1 MRNVAVF
8 GGSFN
13 PVHWGHLLIAA
24 TAVDQFELDQV
35 IWVPTYRSPHK
46 GESLER
52 FGHRLEMV
60 RRAIADHPAFTASDI
75 DAHRQGVSYAI
86 ATLTDLQ
93 PLYPNSNWF
102 WIIGIDAFQTLP
114 RWHKSEALAAQC
126 TWLVAPRSRQM
137 EEWEREEVGES
148 AGGTETR
155 EPRDAENP
163 IQNSQVNVQKSSNF
177 PDSPLQICQR
187 VAASANPPL
196 YWHLLEMPKI
206 EISSSLVRQACR
218 DGRSIRY
225 WVPEAVRLYIL
236 EFKLYVK

>member
-1 MRNVAVF
+1 MRNIAVF

-46 GESLER
+46 GDSLQM

-75 DAHRQGVSYAI
+75 DACRQGVSYAI
-86 ATLTDLQ
+86 ATLSDLQ

-114 RWHKSEALAAQC
+114 KWHESEALIAQC
-126 TWLVAPRSRQM
+126 TWLVAPRSRQI
-137 EEWEREEVGES
+137 EAWES
-148 AGGTETR
+148 GGIGKPEGDTETQR
-155 EPRDAENP
+155 SRDAGIGLAEEP
-163 IQNSQVNVQKSSNF
+163 A
-177 PDSPLQICQR
+177 CQQ
-187 VAASANPPL
+187 VAASAASPL
-196 YWHLLEMPKI
+196 HWHLLEMPKI
-206 EISSSLVRQACR
+206 GISSSLIRQACQ

-236 EFKLYVK
+236 EFKLYTK